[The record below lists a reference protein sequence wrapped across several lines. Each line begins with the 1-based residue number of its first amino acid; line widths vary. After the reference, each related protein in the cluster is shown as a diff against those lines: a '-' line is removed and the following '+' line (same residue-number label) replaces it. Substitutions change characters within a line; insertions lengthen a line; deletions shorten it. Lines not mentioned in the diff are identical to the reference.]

1 MSPDDCTVCERNVPK
16 SPFALCW
23 CHYVSVVARKI
34 FKEFPEA
41 RQVDK
46 ETPYNERRK
55 MGHFSWTINESSEKL
70 IVNFYVVHKVC
81 KHFLL
86 YKHSNLTQQL
96 KCMTQINLL
105 TLRIFFG
112 IAETQSLEKSES
124 HTSETTTTTFHLLN
138 YFARV
143 FPKIRKL

>member
-1 MSPDDCTVCERNVPK
+1 MWSKTNLHNTLIQRPGLKLINKGK
-16 SPFALCW
+16 SNLLYTAPLCLHVIVGYVSQIYLNCALLCAW

-81 KHFLL
+81 KHFPL
-86 YKHSNLTQQL
+86 YKHFTPAQQL
-96 KCMTQINLL
+96 KCVTQ
-105 TLRIFFG
+105 T
-112 IAETQSLEKSES
+112 
-124 HTSETTTTTFHLLN
+124 
-138 YFARV
+138 Y
-143 FPKIRKL
+143 